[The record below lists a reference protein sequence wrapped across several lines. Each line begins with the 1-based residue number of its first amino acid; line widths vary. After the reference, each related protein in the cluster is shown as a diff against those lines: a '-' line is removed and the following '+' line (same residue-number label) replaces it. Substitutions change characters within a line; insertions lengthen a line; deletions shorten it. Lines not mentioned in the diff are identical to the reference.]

1 MKKPVGTRKNIHKP
15 TRLRP
20 SIKPGSVL
28 ILLAGRFRGM
38 RVVFLKQLSSGL
50 LLVTGPYA
58 VNGVPLRRVDQRYV
72 ITTSTKVDISKADVS
87 KVEDAFF
94 KRESTDADDELMED
108 AAEPKK
114 KPLPENKIAMQKS
127 VDAALVPA
135 VEKVPF
141 LKEYLKSKFTLAKGL
156 HPHQMKF

>member
-1 MKKPVGTRKNIHKP
+1 
-15 TRLRP
+15 
-20 SIKPGSVL
+20 
-28 ILLAGRFRGM
+28 M

-94 KRESTDADDELMED
+94 KRESTDADDELKTRLPCRNPSM
-108 AAEPKK
+108 
-114 KPLPENKIAMQKS
+114 PL
-127 VDAALVPA
+127 
-135 VEKVPF
+135 
-141 LKEYLKSKFTLAKGL
+141 
-156 HPHQMKF
+156 